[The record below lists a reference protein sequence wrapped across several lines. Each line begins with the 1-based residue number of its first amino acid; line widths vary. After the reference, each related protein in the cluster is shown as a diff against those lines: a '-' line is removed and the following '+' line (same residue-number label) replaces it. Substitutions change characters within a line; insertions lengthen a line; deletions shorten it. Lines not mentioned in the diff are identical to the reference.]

1 MRLRSVVAMALAVSQ
16 LSLFAVC
23 VAAEEAAPEK
33 GKVSLWIFE
42 NQIRAAA
49 PGIDRAIKLN
59 DEQKKKLE
67 TAYNEVFSAESVQA
81 ASAVLQNK
89 ESTLAERQEAGKA
102 VGAARA
108 AFLKR
113 CNDEVFTPEQNEQ
126 ITKIYAAYN
135 EVRVAAQKEL
145 AQKIVTGFGEK
156 LGTILSPEQ
165 KDEVAKGKAEF
176 QAAVKAAIE
185 KQKEQQA
192 AKEKEAKKE

>member
-1 MRLRSVVAMALAVSQ
+1 MALAASQ

-42 NQIRAAA
+42 KQIRAAA

-59 DEQKKKLE
+59 DDQKKKLE
-67 TAYNEVFSAESVQA
+67 TVYNEVFAAEAVVA
-81 ASAVLQNK
+81 ASKVLQDK
-89 ESTLAERQEAGKA
+89 EGKLAPRQEALNT
-102 VGAARA
+102 VGAAQVS
-108 AFLKR
+108 FLKR
-113 CNDEVFTPEQNEQ
+113 CNDEVFTPEQSAQ
-126 ITKIYAAYN
+126 IKAIYAAYN
-135 EVRVAAQKEL
+135 EVRTAAQREL
-145 AQKIVTGFGEK
+145 AQRIVGGFAEK
-156 LGTILSPEQ
+156 LDGILSPEQ